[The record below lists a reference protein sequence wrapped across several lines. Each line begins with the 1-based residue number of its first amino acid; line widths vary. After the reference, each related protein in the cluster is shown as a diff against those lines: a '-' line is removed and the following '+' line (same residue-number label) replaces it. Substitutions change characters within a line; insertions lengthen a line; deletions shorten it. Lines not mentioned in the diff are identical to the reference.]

1 MVKSI
6 NKRYTQFRV
15 NCKRK
20 KEVEI
25 KYKDENG
32 NVEIAKFKAD
42 TVDENGTTNYKY
54 GFSLINQN
62 KEDFFHQLNMH
73 LLKQLN

>member
-1 MVKSI
+1 M
-6 NKRYTQFRV
+6 
-15 NCKRK
+15 
-20 KEVEI
+20 EI

-54 GFSLINQN
+54 GFSLINQ
-62 KEDFFHQLNMH
+62 KQRGFFHQLNMH